1 MNKAVNVDFIVPTMD
16 ENKILDQLG
25 DSYTKVSEM
34 SPDQRTFLNALI
46 LRNKPKKLLELGVS
60 AGGSSIIMLNSI
72 KEFPEA
78 KLYSIDLMDNW
89 YRDVTKKTGYA
100 VDDYPW
106 LKTKWEL
113 FTGDLAYNFMDK
125 IVRGG
130 GVDFCLID
138 TVHTNPGEIFDILM
152 VLPFLE
158 DDAII
163 VFHDTSLHT
172 NYFLQKKYLLGERAI
187 TNNLLMSSITGRKI
201 LQGNYEGNYFPNIA
215 GIRVNKT
222 TKENIFEIF
231 NLLMIRWHYLP
242 TEGQEREIISWL
254 ERYYDKYYIDY
265 LKKIFLYQKIVIAN
279 DKQNKLKKIIK
290 KILGKE
296 NIIRIKKIIGKT

>member
-1 MNKAVNVDFIVPTMD
+1 MNKTVNVDFVIPTVS
-16 ENKILDQLG
+16 ENEILDQL
-25 DSYTKVSEM
+25 DNSYIKVSEM
-34 SPDQRTFLNALI
+34 APDQRAFLNALI

-60 AGGSSIIMLNSI
+60 AGASSIIILNSI
-72 KEFPEA
+72 KEFLEA

-89 YRDVTKKTGYA
+89 YKDIAKRTGYA

-113 FTGDLAYNFMDK
+113 FTGGLACNFMDK
-125 IVRGG
+125 ILMGG

-158 DDAII
+158 DNAII

-172 NYFLQKKYLLGERAI
+172 RYSLQKKYLLGERAI

-201 LQGNYEGNYFPNIA
+201 LQGNYEGKYFSNIA
-215 GIRVNKT
+215 GIRINKT

-242 TEGQEREIISWL
+242 SERQEQEMMSWF
-254 ERYYDKYYIDY
+254 EKYYDNYYIDY
-265 LKKIFLYQKIVIAN
+265 LKKIFLYQKIVIVN
-279 DKQNKLKKIIK
+279 DKQNKMKEVIK
-290 KILGKE
+290 R
-296 NIIRIKKIIGKT
+296 IRKYT